1 MQKRKTKIIWSIH
14 HRELLN
20 EKKLKAHS
28 SLLLKNEIDLIHI
41 YYTSHIKDQCLKLKE
56 LLERQPQR
64 KKPLKNSSQ
73 CIPFL
78 TSFIG
83 KQAKFFLYLKESI
96 LKEGQIITTHI
107 HEDIQRCINEI
118 EDYTCNYDSEIIVTD
133 ISQVSDISLGTS
145 LSLGNGFIELEVVE
159 ILSATKKHITIKS
172 KVKKGG
178 EVSRGIKVSS
188 QDIQTSLFPLLEID
202 KQNAQSHFEGISDFI
217 LIDKISNLNELKSLK
232 SILTN
237 KNHISTKKHPTTS
250 IESIKKQSVSPK
262 LVLVLDSN
270 TILENLEDFIKEVD
284 GVLIDR
290 TALNLCSDINE
301 VPNIQKGIIK
311 KSQDLCKFII
321 ITSDFFKSMSHS
333 ATPTRAEITDIAYTV
348 LDGNDA
354 ILMSPEVTTS
364 QYRKEAA
371 YYLCDA
377 ILKSEEL
384 IAKDYKIP
392 LDSKF
397 SSHESALAQG
407 ALEMAVLSGAK
418 AVVCF
423 TEGGYTVAK
432 LSSLKSH
439 LDIIALTYS
448 EEIKKQLK
456 IFSSVSCVSLDKE
469 LKVEELITFSRHY
482 LESEL
487 KFKKGSKFVFIS
499 LTASIIS
506 KTDSNFFTL
515 QEI

>member
-1 MQKRKTKIIWSIH
+1 MQQRKTKIIWSIH

-20 EKKLKAHS
+20 EKKLKDHAS
-28 SLLLKNEIDLIHI
+28 ILLKNDIDLIHI
-41 YYTSHIKDQCLKLKE
+41 YYTKNIKDQCLKLKKQ
-56 LLERQPQR
+56 LESHPQR
-64 KKPLKNSSQ
+64 KKTTKNSSH
-73 CIPFL
+73 CAPFL

-83 KQAKFFLYLKESI
+83 KQAKFFLYLKENI
-96 LKEGQIITTHI
+96 LKEGQVITTHI
-107 HEDIQRCINEI
+107 HEDTQRCIDEI
-118 EDYTCNYDSEIIVTD
+118 EDYTCDYDSEIIVTD
-133 ISQVSDISLGTS
+133 ITQVSDISLGTS
-145 LSLGNGFIELEVVE
+145 FSLGNGFIELEVIE
-159 ILSATKKHITIKS
+159 ILSATKKHITVKV

-178 EVSRGIKVSS
+178 EVSRAIKVSS
-188 QDIQTSLFPLLEID
+188 QDISTTLFPLLEID
-202 KQNAQSHFEGISDFI
+202 KQNALSQFDGMSDFI
-217 LIDKISNLNELKSLK
+217 LIDKISSSNELKSLK

-250 IESIKKQSVSPK
+250 IESIKKHIVSPK
-262 LVLVLDSN
+262 LILVLDSHE
-270 TILENLEDFIKEVD
+270 ILKNLEDFIKEVD

-290 TALNLCSDINE
+290 TALNLCCNINE
-301 VPNIQKGIIK
+301 VPNIQKEIIK
-311 KSQDLCKFII
+311 KCHDLCKFII

-354 ILMSPEVTTS
+354 ILINPDVTTS
-364 QYRKEAA
+364 KYMKEAA

-384 IAKDYKIP
+384 ISKDFKIP
-392 LDSKF
+392 LDSKL

-407 ALEMAVLSGAK
+407 ALEMAVLSNAK

-423 TEGGYTVAK
+423 TEGGYSVAK
-432 LSSLKSH
+432 LSSFKSH
-439 LDIIALTYS
+439 IDIIALTYS

-456 IFSSVSCVSLDKE
+456 ILSSVSCVTLDKE
-469 LKVEELITFSRHY
+469 LKVEELISFSKDY

-506 KTDSNFFTL
+506 KTNSNFFTL